1 MSGNSVRKIE
11 NVKKQE
17 EEVAPH
23 GGRHVIRLFSG
34 YADSPIWAANGPVD
48 YADSALTEELIADL
62 TAWDSSSYGG
72 VDGLL
77 IERSEASEAL
87 SEELA
92 ERLATELGDGFVVS
106 CGGETGSHL
115 FTSKMPPTNPD
126 AAAAFTKLID
136 EELKLR
142 DFSPGG
148 MYWYAYAPL
157 SGQVF
162 KGPDRH
168 RASQEPEPL
177 A

>member
-1 MSGNSVRKIE
+1 MKRH
-11 NVKKQE
+11 E
-17 EEVAPH
+17 EEIAPY
-23 GGRHVIRLFSG
+23 GDRHVVRLFSG
-34 YADSPIWAANGPVD
+34 YADSPIWVVGGPVD
-48 YADSALTEELIADL
+48 YADSALTEELVADL

-106 CGGETGSHL
+106 CGGETGSAL

-126 AAAAFTKLID
+126 AATAFTQLID
-136 EELKLR
+136 EELKQR
-142 DFSPGG
+142 DFSPGD

-162 KGPDRH
+162 EGPDKH
-168 RASQEPEPL
+168 RASRDTGTPGTT
-177 A
+177 